1 MTSEQTPSVAAESDG
16 IASGYRPARRRT
28 QRLLMP
34 SLLVLIEG
42 RAYVTVDWSLGGLQ
56 VESYSGALKRGD
68 YFPISSVAPADGTPT
83 GDPPANTRLIPVGI
97 RARAM
102 RREGEYLAAE
112 FVELDGRAFD
122 ALEALMR
129 RRREYLASLA
139 ATARAVA

>member
-1 MTSEQTPSVAAESDG
+1 MTSEQTPPVAAESDG
-16 IASGYRPARRRT
+16 IDSGYRPARRRT

-68 YFPISSVAPADGTPT
+68 YFPINSVAPADGTP
-83 GDPPANTRLIPVGI
+83 PANTRLMPVGI

-129 RRREYLASLA
+129 QRREYLASLA